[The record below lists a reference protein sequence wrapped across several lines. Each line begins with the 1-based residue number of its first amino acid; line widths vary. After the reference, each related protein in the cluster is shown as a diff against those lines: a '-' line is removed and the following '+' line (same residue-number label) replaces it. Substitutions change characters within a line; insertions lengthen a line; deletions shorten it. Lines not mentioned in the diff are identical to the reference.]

1 MSTPCR
7 RTGSQREN
15 EGAADFFG
23 GFHYD
28 EKDVM
33 AKIKSHDQPGI
44 NTEESILE
52 ALRPQSF
59 EDYIG
64 QAKIK
69 ANLKLIIDAAKGR
82 GEPCDHLLFYGQAG
96 LGKTTLAYIIGREMN
111 ANIRSTSGPAIEKAG
126 DMAALLSNLEAN
138 EILFID
144 EIHRLNKMA
153 EEILYPALESR
164 KLHLIVGKGPSAR
177 TFTLD
182 LPPFTVLGATTK
194 VNMLSAPL
202 RSRFGATFRLDY
214 YQNEDIEKII
224 ARSAQILGVA
234 IKPEAARALAQASRF
249 TPRVANRLLKR
260 ARDYAQVYKKRV
272 IDPEVVSAT
281 LQMLEIDRLGLDET
295 DRELLRIIIQKFNG
309 GPVGLKTLAA
319 ALNEE
324 METIEEVYEPFLM
337 KLGLLNRTSLGRM
350 ATPLA
355 YEHLGLR
362 RGQKLI

>member
-1 MSTPCR
+1 MIRGKVMPKAAPKTDPTVST
-7 RTGSQREN
+7 E
-15 EGAADFFG
+15 EGA
-23 GFHYD
+23 
-28 EKDVM
+28 
-33 AKIKSHDQPGI
+33 
-44 NTEESILE
+44 LE
-52 ALRPQSF
+52 ALRPQRF

-69 ANLKLIIDAAKGR
+69 TNLRLIIDAAKGR
-82 GEPCDHLLFYGQAG
+82 NEACDHLLFYGQAG

-111 ANIRSTSGPAIEKAG
+111 ANIRSTSGPAIEKPG

-138 EILFID
+138 EVLFID
-144 EIHRLNKMA
+144 EIHRLNKLA

-182 LPPFTVLGATTK
+182 LPPFTVIGATTK

-202 RSRFGATFRLDY
+202 RSRFGATFRLEY
-214 YQNEDIEKII
+214 YQNEDMEKII
-224 ARSAQILGVA
+224 ARSAKILGVA
-234 IKPEAARALAQASRF
+234 VTPEAATALARASRF
-249 TPRVANRLLKR
+249 TPRIANRLLKR
-260 ARDYAQVYKKRV
+260 ARDYAQVYKKKA
-272 IDPEVVSAT
+272 IDLEVVQAT
-281 LQMLEIDRLGLDET
+281 LAMLEIDDLGLDET
-295 DRELLRIIIQKFNG
+295 DRELLRIIIEKFNG

-355 YEHLGLR
+355 NEHLDLKR
-362 RGQKLI
+362 EKKLI

>member
-1 MSTPCR
+1 MP
-7 RTGSQREN
+7 Q
-15 EGAADFFG
+15 
-23 GFHYD
+23 
-28 EKDVM
+28 K
-33 AKIKSHDQPGI
+33 QPEI
-44 NTEESILE
+44 NTEEGALE

-59 EDYIG
+59 EDYVG

-69 ANLKLIIDAAKGR
+69 ANLKLILDAAKGR
-82 GEPCDHLLFYGQAG
+82 SEPCDHLLFYGQAG

-111 ANIRSTSGPAIEKAG
+111 VNIRSTSGPAIEKAG

-144 EIHRLNKMA
+144 EIHRLNKLA

-224 ARSAQILGVA
+224 SRSAKILGVA
-234 IKPEAARALAQASRF
+234 IEPEAARALAQASRF

-260 ARDYAQVYKKRV
+260 ARDYAQVYPTGNIPPQAASAAPTAGRISSGASKKKP
-272 IDPEVVSAT
+272 IINLDVVKNT
-281 LQMLEIDRLGLDET
+281 LEMLEIDQLGLDET
-295 DRELLRIIIQKFNG
+295 DRELLKIIVQKFNG

-350 ATPLA
+350 ATPIA
-355 YEHLGLR
+355 YEHLGLK
-362 RGQKLI
+362 RGKKLI